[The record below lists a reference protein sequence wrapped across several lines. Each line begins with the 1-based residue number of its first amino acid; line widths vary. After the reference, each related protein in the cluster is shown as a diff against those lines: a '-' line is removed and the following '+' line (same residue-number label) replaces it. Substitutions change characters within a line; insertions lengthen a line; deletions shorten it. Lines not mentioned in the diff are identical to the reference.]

1 MNYWMATIS
10 QENFAQTR
18 QQRWRIQGFT
28 SPQRRKTERMQPGDR
43 LLLYVREPQVFGM
56 AATITSPA
64 FQEQTIIWK
73 SHRQQETFPYRVRI
87 QPEAILREEEYI
99 QALDLAPRLEYVRR
113 WIPEQWPLAF
123 QDELHLLSR
132 RDFELIEGEMRRI
145 LRRRRGGGRPPQ
157 ERTPFGPEVHE
168 EQASA

>member
-1 MNYWMATIS
+1 MNYWMLTIS

-18 QQRWRIQGFT
+18 QQRWRVQGFT
-28 SPQRRKTERMQPGDR
+28 GPQHRKTERMQPGDR
-43 LLLYVREPQVFGM
+43 LLLYVREPRVFGM
-56 AATITSPA
+56 TATITSTA
-64 FQEQTIIWK
+64 FQDQTIIWR
-73 SHRQQETFPYRVRI
+73 SHRQQETFPYRVRLR
-87 QPEAILREEEYI
+87 PEAILGEGDYI

-157 ERTPFGPEVHE
+157 ERAPSGPEVQE
-168 EQASA
+168 EPASA